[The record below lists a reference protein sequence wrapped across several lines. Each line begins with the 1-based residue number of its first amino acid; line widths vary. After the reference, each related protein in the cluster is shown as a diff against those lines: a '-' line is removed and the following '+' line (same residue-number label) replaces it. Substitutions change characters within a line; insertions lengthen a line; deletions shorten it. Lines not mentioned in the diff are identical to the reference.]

1 MKTDH
6 YNSITDPKSFRKRKK
21 PVKLIVILAIIVLI
35 LILSIVGIA
44 RWISNNR
51 TQEVEVRVYS
61 VASQVVLRQDLVDYF
76 KINGDV
82 IASNLVNVFPDVVL
96 GRLSSYTVKVGQY
109 VNKNQ
114 IIGYIDPSQPGVY
127 FAPNPIRSPISGTIA
142 SLPVDIGA
150 RVVSSSV
157 LAQIGN
163 LNSLHIEAF
172 VPERLLSRLQLGTN
186 VNIIMPSYPEL
197 RVAGTVSEIAPA
209 VDVNSRTVM
218 IRVSIKDIPP
228 QMRSGMF
235 VELNIE
241 SNTYE
246 NVIVV
251 PERAVITRGGRHYLF
266 IISNTE
272 AEAKTRGFDP
282 MQTKKTATSNVPS
295 LKKQKPKFNLKNM
308 LTNFKNM
315 IINPEIIYKDSAPIS
330 GWATLLPVELGF
342 RIDGQVIVTGG
353 ELAEHDHIIVSGQS
367 ELNNAS
373 PVNIIT
379 QNEMTKED

>member
-1 MKTDH
+1 MINEH
-6 YNSITDPKSFRKRKK
+6 YNSTIDPKSFRKRKK
-21 PVKLIVILAIIVLI
+21 PVKLIVLLFAIALI
-35 LILSIVGIA
+35 LIFSIIGIVK
-44 RWISNNR
+44 WIANNR
-51 TQEVEVRVYS
+51 IQEVEVRVYS
-61 VASQVVLRQDLVDYF
+61 VAAQVLARQNLVDYF

-82 IASNLVNVFPDVVL
+82 IASNLVNVFPDVQL

-127 FAPNPIRSPISGTIA
+127 FAPNPIRSPIAGTIA

-172 VPERLLSRLQLGTN
+172 VPERLLNRLQLGTN
-186 VNIIMPSYPEL
+186 VNIIMPAYPNL
-197 RVAGTVSEIAPA
+197 PVAGTVSEVAPA

-218 IRVSIKDIPP
+218 IRISIKDIPP

-246 NVIVV
+246 DVLVV
-251 PERAVITRGGRHYLF
+251 PERSIITRGGRHYLF
-266 IISNTE
+266 TVAKSE
-272 AEAKTRGFDP
+272 AEARNRGYDP
-282 MQTKKTATSNVPS
+282 MRTQQLDTQNTPS
-295 LKKQKPKFNLKNM
+295 LKKKNADFSLKNA
-308 LTNFKNM
+308 LIK
-315 IINPEIIYKDSAPIS
+315 PEIIYKESAPIS
-330 GWATLLPVELGF
+330 GWATLIPVELGF
-342 RIDGQVIVTGG
+342 RIDGKVIVTGG
-353 ELAEHDHIIVSGQS
+353 DVAEDDHIIVSGQS

-373 PVNIIT
+373 PVNIIA